1 MILLSLFFLKWA
13 NNSCVWENHDRKNE
27 HKKYTEEQILDTS
40 VKIPIKKN
48 VIQLIFR
55 FGQHRNQSSEE
66 ATPHY
71 SCESPKHLWPQRLKV
86 YSDLYGPDGLLQRV
100 EELKAEAVLLGGPFD
115 QLARV
120 EQDRSHPLAVFVG
133 FVDE

>member
-1 MILLSLFFLKWA
+1 MILLSLYFLKWA
-13 NNSCVWENHDRKNE
+13 NNSCVWEDHDRKNE

-48 VIQLIFR
+48 VIQLIFQ
-55 FGQHRNQSSEE
+55 FGEHRNQSSEE

-71 SCESPKHLWPQRLKV
+71 SYESPKRLWPQCLKV
-86 YSDLYGPDGLLQRV
+86 CSDLYGPDGLLQRV

-120 EQDRSHPLAVFVG
+120 EQNRSHPLAVFVG

>member
-13 NNSCVWENHDRKNE
+13 NNSCVWKEQDRKNE
-27 HKKYTEEQILDTS
+27 HRKYTEEQILDTS
-40 VKIPIKKN
+40 VKIPIKKIF
-48 VIQLIFR
+48 IQLIFR
-55 FGQHRNQSSEE
+55 FGEDRNQSSEE

-71 SCESPKHLWPQRLKV
+71 SYESPKRLRPQRLKV
-86 YSDLYGPDGLLQRV
+86 CTDLYGPDGLLQRV

-120 EQDRSHPLAVFVG
+120 EQHRSHPLAVFVG